1 MSWKEEYWKSIKSF
15 DTEEKLDL
23 FFYRP
28 LGFLIAKACLNSP
41 ITPTALTIVGLLL
54 GLVSGFFFYHNE
66 TNQSLAAASI
76 LFILAGV
83 FDSSDGQLAR
93 MGGKS
98 TKLGLIL
105 DGICD
110 NFVFASAYLGSVLTL
125 IPIWGWKIW
134 PVAVFAGFCHSLQ
147 SSMLDFYNREY
158 LYFGAGKAKADYWN
172 ETIEEAEL
180 EKSKARGIEKLLVG
194 SRFSWVWQQN
204 KLTTRNSKM
213 RLAWKNIVNSN
224 RCEEFQAIY
233 RDHNRSFLRL
243 WRLMGANFHTI
254 MIIIFVF
261 LRRFDLYLILVD
273 IILLNICLILL
284 SFAQKRID
292 QRFVRKLLE
301 KGILIGNC

>member
-28 LGFLIAKACLNSP
+28 LGFLIAKCCLNTP

-54 GLVSGFFFYHNE
+54 GLASGFFFYQNE
-66 TNQSLAAASI
+66 SNLSLALASI
-76 LFILAGV
+76 LFVLAGV

-98 TKLGLIL
+98 TRLGLIL

-110 NFVFASAYLGSVLTL
+110 NFVFASAYLGSILTL
-125 IPIWGWKIW
+125 VPIWGWKIW

-158 LYFGAGKAKADYWN
+158 LYFGCGKTKADYWN

-180 EKSKARGIEKLLVG
+180 EQSKASGIEKFMIG
-194 SRFSWVWQQN
+194 TRYSWVWQQN
-204 KLTTRNSKM
+204 TLSTRSTKL
-213 RLAWKNIVNSN
+213 RLAWKNIVNSHHS
-224 RCEEFQAIY
+224 EEFQNLY
-233 RDHNRSFLRL
+233 REHNRSFLRL

-254 MIIIFVF
+254 LIICFVF
-261 LRRFDLYLILVD
+261 LRRFDLYLIFVD
-273 IILLNICLILL
+273 IIFLNLCLILL
-284 SFAQKRID
+284 TFGQKRID
-292 QRFVRKLLE
+292 QRFIEKLSE
-301 KGILIGNC
+301 KGILKENF